1 MKNILIITLLA
12 GLLSFTVL
20 AQEALLSHNSNLR
33 SGPSSSSKVI
43 ESLPA
48 GTAITVISK
57 YPRSGYV
64 KIETTTEDRQSG
76 WVLKRN
82 VTEAEAKEKEQTS
95 RPAGPSTETSGAM
108 VGDAQIHPK
117 SDLTPGKED
126 PRVSQD
132 NIAKNI
138 CNKGWSTA
146 TVRPSTSVTNKIKRQ
161 TMEAYGFM
169 DAPNHYELDHL
180 ISLQNGGCPDCVE
193 NLWPEA
199 YGDKDH
205 PMTQNERA
213 KWNRENPE
221 STEVLPGA
229 LEKDLVEN
237 HIHDEICLSIPNAKM
252 SSFSKKY
259 PATVSVTLK
268 RGQEILATD
277 WYACYRNIM
286 DRNKPCE

>member
-1 MKNILIITLLA
+1 MKNTLIITLLVF
-12 GLLSFTVL
+12 LLSIAVV
-20 AQEALLSHNSNLR
+20 AQESVLSRNSNLR
-33 SGPSSSSKVI
+33 SGPSSSSKVLG
-43 ESLPA
+43 SLPT
-48 GTAITVISK
+48 GTAVTVISK
-57 YPRSGYV
+57 YPRSGYIKV
-64 KIETTTEDRQSG
+64 KTTDGSLSG
-76 WVLKRN
+76 WILKGN
-82 VTEAEAKEKEQTS
+82 VTEAEAKEEAQPRQSDHTPTQS
-95 RPAGPSTETSGAM
+95 SGSKA
-108 VGDAQIHPK
+108 GDAQIYPK

-132 NIAKNI
+132 NIAENI
-138 CNKGWSTA
+138 CKKGWSTA
-146 TVRPSTSVTNKIKRQ
+146 SVRPPVSVTNKIKQQ
-161 TMEAYGFM
+161 TMRAYGFT
-169 DAPNHYELDHL
+169 DASNHYELDHL

-213 KWNRENPE
+213 KWNRENPG
-221 STEVLPGA
+221 STEVLSGA

-237 HIHDEICLSIPNAKM
+237 HIHDEICFGIPDAKM

-268 RGQEILATD
+268 RGQQILATD

-286 DRNKPCE
+286 DGNKPCE

>member
-1 MKNILIITLLA
+1 MKIFLSILLA
-12 GLLSFTVL
+12 CLLSATVK
-20 AQEALLSHNSNLR
+20 AQEAVLSHNSNLR
-33 SGPSSSSKVI
+33 SGPSSSSKVLG
-43 ESLPA
+43 SLPVGIA
-48 GTAITVISK
+48 VTITSK

-64 KIETTTEDRQSG
+64 KVKSKEDGRTG

-82 VTEAEAKEKEQTS
+82 VTEAGSKEKKQIDQPASPSAGTS
-95 RPAGPSTETSGAM
+95 STLAGD
-108 VGDAQIHPK
+108 VQIYPK

-126 PRVSQD
+126 PRVTQD

-138 CNKGWSTA
+138 CKKGWSTES
-146 TVRPSTSVTNKIKRQ
+146 VRPPASDTDKIKLQ
-161 TMEAYGFM
+161 TMQAYGFT
-169 DAPNHYELDHL
+169 DAPGRYELDHL
-180 ISLQNGGCPDCVE
+180 ISLQNGGCPACVE

-199 YGDKDH
+199 YGDKGH

-213 KWNRENPE
+213 KWN
-221 STEVLPGA
+221 STNRGSTKVLSGA

-268 RGQEILATD
+268 RGQEILAKD
-277 WYACYRNIM
+277 WYSCYRNMM
-286 DRNKPCE
+286 DGNKPCE

>member
-1 MKNILIITLLA
+1 MSCCRIDVGSTAKRQH
-12 GLLSFTVL
+12 FD
-20 AQEALLSHNSNLR
+20 
-33 SGPSSSSKVI
+33 SKV
-43 ESLPA
+43 L
-48 GTAITVISK
+48 ISK
-57 YPRSGYV
+57 SPRSGYV
-64 KIETTTEDRQSG
+64 KVKTDDGQVG

-82 VTEAEAKEKEQTS
+82 VTETEAKEQQPS
-95 RPAGPSTETSGAM
+95 PQPANPSGEKSGSG
-108 VGDAQIHPK
+108 VGDAQIYPRPE
-117 SDLTPGKED
+117 LTPGKED

-132 NIAKNI
+132 NIANNI
-138 CNKGWSTA
+138 CKKGWSTA
-146 TVRPSTSVTNKIKRQ
+146 TVRPPVSVTNKIKQQ
-161 TMEAYGFM
+161 TMQSYGFT
-169 DAPNHYELDHL
+169 DAANHYELDHL

-199 YGDKDH
+199 YGDKNH

-213 KWNRENPE
+213 KWNKENPD

-237 HIHDEICLSIPNAKM
+237 HIHDEICFGIPNAKL

-268 RGQEILATD
+268 RGQEILASD

-286 DRNKPCE
+286 DHNKPCE

>member
-1 MKNILIITLLA
+1 MKSTLIITLLVF
-12 GLLSFTVL
+12 LLSIAVV
-20 AQEALLSHNSNLR
+20 AQEAVVSRNSNLR
-33 SGPSSSSKVI
+33 SGPSSSSTVLG
-43 ESLPA
+43 SLPT
-48 GTAITVISK
+48 GTAVTVISK
-57 YPRSGYV
+57 YPRSGYIKV
-64 KIETTTEDRQSG
+64 KTTDGSLSG
-76 WVLKRN
+76 WLLKGN
-82 VTEAEAKEKEQTS
+82 VTEAEAKEEAQPRQSDHAPTQS
-95 RPAGPSTETSGAM
+95 SGSK
-108 VGDAQIHPK
+108 VGDAQIYPR

-126 PRVSQD
+126 PSVSQD
-132 NIAKNI
+132 NIAENI
-138 CNKGWSTA
+138 CKKGWSTA
-146 TVRPSTSVTNKIKRQ
+146 SVRPPVSVTNKIKQQ
-161 TMEAYGFM
+161 TMQAYGFT

-213 KWNRENPE
+213 KWNRENPG
-221 STEVLPGA
+221 STEVLSGA

-237 HIHDEICLSIPNAKM
+237 HIHDEICFGIPDAKM

-268 RGQEILATD
+268 RGQQILATD

-286 DRNKPCE
+286 DGNKPCE